1 MIAFL
6 IDIYALLVW
15 LVFFKF
21 RWFKFDL
28 KAKIG
33 SAAIGALMCIG
44 ILIAVNF
51 LHPQSMDARVFEYVV
66 PMATHVPQAG
76 PVTEVPVLPNVPV
89 KKGDVLFR
97 IDPQPYEF
105 QVAQLEAALAAAEQN
120 VPQLQAAYDAAAA
133 SVERL
138 EKQQEFAESEFE
150 RFKKLH
156 SEKVATQEQL
166 EQATRN
172 LEIAQASLREAQAQA
187 TKAKLAADAKTAD
200 GVNVDV
206 AQLKAQLAN
215 ARYNLDQTTVRA
227 PVDGTVIN
235 LELQPGL
242 VVRPGEPVLTL
253 VENPHGIVVLTLPQE
268 YLSLIEPGNHVEVA
282 LDMYPGKMLRGK
294 VDAIVWATGQ
304 GQLTAAGTVPT
315 ATEKQPAGR
324 FGVKVLID
332 EADQKLYRLPAGA
345 HGAAAIYTDHGKAF
359 RIVRK
364 VIVRWYTWLN
374 YISLG
379 M

>member
-6 IDIYALLVW
+6 IDVYVLLVW

-21 RWFKFDL
+21 KWFKFDL
-28 KAKIG
+28 KAKVG
-33 SAAIGALMCIG
+33 SAVGGALICFS

-66 PMATHVPQAG
+66 PIATHVPQAG
-76 PVTEVPVLPNVPV
+76 PVIEVPVQPNVPV
-89 KKGDVLFR
+89 KTGDVLFR

-120 VPQLQAAYDAAAA
+120 VPQLQAAYEAATA
-133 SVERL
+133 SVDRL
-138 EKQQEFAESEFE
+138 QKQREFAESEFE
-150 RFKKLH
+150 RFTKLH
-156 SEKVATQEQL
+156 SQKVATQEQL
-166 EQATRN
+166 DEVSRN
-172 LEIAQASLREAQAQA
+172 REIAQASLREAQAQA
-187 TKAKLAADAKTAD
+187 AKAKLAAEARTAD
-200 GVNVDV
+200 GENVDV

-227 PVDGTVIN
+227 PVDGTVVN

-253 VENPHGIVVLTLPQE
+253 VENPHGMVVVTLPQE
-268 YLSLIEPGNHVEVA
+268 YLSFIEPGNTVEVA

-304 GQLTAAGTVPT
+304 GQLTAAGTIPT
-315 ATEKQPAGR
+315 AMQKKPAGR

-332 EADQKLYRLPAGA
+332 EADPKDFRLPAGA
-345 HGAAAIYTDHGKAF
+345 HGAAAIDTDHGKAF
-359 RIVRK
+359 SAVRK
-364 VIVRWYTWLN
+364 VIIRWYTWLN
-374 YISLG
+374 YISLA